1 MFVPAF
7 IFSEKGGMPMEEI
20 RDCLGRLACRGNAAT
35 GYVSSLYKG
44 HRTTAYLSV
53 GETFTVERDNT
64 RTEVTRVTT
73 SAFKV
78 RSYKTAA

>member
-1 MFVPAF
+1 
-7 IFSEKGGMPMEEI
+7 MEEI
-20 RDCLGRLACRGNAAT
+20 RDCLGRLACRGDAAA
-35 GYVSSLYKG
+35 GYISSLYKG
-44 HRTTAYLSV
+44 HRTTAHLSV

-78 RSYKTAA
+78 RSYITAA